1 MSDKN
6 QNVGPSS
13 VTPEP
18 PTQATSGGSGEK
30 EGRLV
35 AVEAEVAVLNA
46 RLDHLATKEEIQS
59 VKVWIL
65 CGVLGGMSVAA
76 ALAIAILKLLS

>member
-6 QNVGPSS
+6 QNIASSS

-18 PTQATSGGSGEK
+18 PAQATSGGRDEK

-35 AVEAEVAVLNA
+35 AVEADVAVLNA
-46 RLDHLATKEEIQS
+46 RMDYLATKEEIRS

-76 ALAIAILKLLS
+76 ALAIAILKLLA

>member
-6 QNVGPSS
+6 QNIASSS

-18 PTQATSGGSGEK
+18 PAQATSGGRDEK
-30 EGRLV
+30 EGRLAAIEADV
-35 AVEAEVAVLNA
+35 AALNA
-46 RLDHLATKEEIQS
+46 RLDYLATKEEIQS

-76 ALAIAILKLLS
+76 ALAIAIFKLLS

>member
-6 QNVGPSS
+6 QNIASSS

-18 PTQATSGGSGEK
+18 PAQATSGGSSEK
-30 EGRLV
+30 EGRL
-35 AVEAEVAVLNA
+35 ATVEMDVAVLKT
-46 RLDHLATKEEIQS
+46 HMGYLATKEEIQS

-65 CGVLGGMSVAA
+65 CGVLGGMAVAA
-76 ALAIAILKLLS
+76 TLAISIFKLLS

>member
-6 QNVGPSS
+6 QNIASSS

-18 PTQATSGGSGEK
+18 PAQATSGGRDEK

-35 AVEAEVAVLNA
+35 AVEADVAVLNA
-46 RLDHLATKEEIQS
+46 RMDYLATKEEIRS

-76 ALAIAILKLLS
+76 ALAIAIFKLLS

>member
-6 QNVGPSS
+6 QNIASSS

-18 PTQATSGGSGEK
+18 PAQATSGGRDEK

-35 AVEAEVAVLNA
+35 AVEADVAVLNA
-46 RLDHLATKEEIQS
+46 RMDYLATKEEIRS

>member
-18 PTQATSGGSGEK
+18 LAQATSGGSGEK
-30 EGRLV
+30 ESRL
-35 AVEAEVAVLNA
+35 AALEVAVASLNS
-46 RLDHLATKEEIQS
+46 RIDYLATKEEIQS

-65 CGVLGGMSVAA
+65 CGVLGGMSIAA